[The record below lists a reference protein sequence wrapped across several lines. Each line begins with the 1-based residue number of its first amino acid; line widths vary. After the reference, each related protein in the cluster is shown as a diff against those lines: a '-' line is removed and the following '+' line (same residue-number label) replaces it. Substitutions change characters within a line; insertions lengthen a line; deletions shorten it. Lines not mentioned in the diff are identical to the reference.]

1 MLIQIKNEYKSDG
14 QENAAKWYPIAIQ
27 ILHQMVTDEN
37 PVEFVPEL
45 LLPFS
50 LDVIR
55 MPKTLWGLANKLH
68 ARYKYFELDWLN
80 K

>member
-1 MLIQIKNEYKSDG
+1 M
-14 QENAAKWYPIAIQ
+14 
-27 ILHQMVTDEN
+27 LHQLVTDEN

-55 MPKTLWGLANKLH
+55 NTKDPLGLANKLICS
-68 ARYKYFELDWLN
+68 LQTL
-80 K
+80 